1 MGFEKYYLL
10 KNELIEIQKN
20 QDCWNKSTAI
30 KCCQILHKIYDC
42 INPEY
47 SKYAYLTH
55 AIYANFSTCKNWKSN
70 SETQTFKISFYKAI
84 NSAIRAL
91 ENISEDDLIKI

>member
-1 MGFEKYYLL
+1 MEFEKYYLL

-30 KCCQILHKIYDC
+30 RCCEILDKIYDC

-55 AIYANFSTCKNWKSN
+55 AIYTNFSTCKNWKAKN
-70 SETQTFKISFYKAI
+70 LNETFKISFYKAI
-84 NSAIRAL
+84 NSSIREL
-91 ENISEDDLIKI
+91 ENISEDDLIRI